1 MVRTNDTLIEA
12 RGVQRSFGKDAILR
26 DVDFSIRA
34 GESVSITGH
43 SGSGKTTLLSIL
55 ALMLKP
61 DAGEVRVAGTE
72 TSGLS
77 DAQRSKMRNVFFGYI
92 FQAAH
97 LVGSLTVLDNVLVP
111 ALIAGRGRERRDY
124 ARSLLASL
132 GLDNRVSHLPHMLS
146 LGQRRRVALA
156 RALVLEPPFI
166 LADEPTNDLDP
177 RRADQIAEF
186 LLGLP
191 KRGHALVLVTHDRT
205 LARAADIQLFLRD
218 GVLKNVEE
226 VHEEALGGMSVLSSS
241 IQEFGRRPERLGNYE
256 QP

>member
-1 MVRTNDTLIEA
+1 MVRANPLLEA
-12 RGVQRSFGKDAILR
+12 RGVRRSFGKDLVLHEASIAIR
-26 DVDFSIRA
+26 T

-55 ALMLKP
+55 ALLLKP
-61 DAGEVRVAGTE
+61 DAGEIWVAGSNTK
-72 TSGLS
+72 TLS
-77 DAQRSKMRNVFFGYI
+77 DTERSHLRNKFFGYI

-97 LVGSLTVLDNVLVP
+97 LVGSLSVLDNVLVP
-111 ALIAGRGRERRDY
+111 ALISGRGRERRDY

-132 GLDNRVSHLPHMLS
+132 GLNNHEGHLPHMLS

-156 RALVLEPPFI
+156 RALVLEPPLI

-191 KRGHALVLVTHDRT
+191 ARGHALVLVTHDRA
-205 LARAADIQLFLRD
+205 LAGAADVRLFLRA
-218 GVLKNVEE
+218 GVLGNSED
-226 VHEEALGGMSVLSSS
+226 AGQAILAQMSSS
-241 IQEFGRRPERLGNYE
+241 ITNHDFDLRSRVGGTNKQ
-256 QP
+256 

>member
-1 MVRTNDTLIEA
+1 MVLASTLLEA
-12 RGVQRSFGKDAILR
+12 RGVQRSFGKDQILR
-26 DVDFSIRA
+26 DVNLAVHA

-61 DAGEVRVAGTE
+61 DVGEVKVAGTA
-72 TSGLS
+72 TANLS
-77 DAQRSKMRNVFFGYI
+77 DGKRSQLRNQFYGYI

-97 LVGSLTVLDNVLVP
+97 LVGSLSVLDNVLVP
-111 ALIAGRGRERRDY
+111 ALIAGRGRERRDF
-124 ARSLLASL
+124 ARSLLSRL
-132 GLDNRVSHLPHMLS
+132 GLANRESHLPHMLS

-177 RRADQIAEF
+177 KRAEQIAEF

-191 KRGHALVLVTHDRT
+191 AQGHALILVTHDRT
-205 LARAADIQLFLRD
+205 LARAASVQLFLRD
-218 GVLKNVEE
+218 G
-226 VHEEALGGMSVLSSS
+226 ALSPTDGLDEDLAVTAESAGLRSDLGQRSRGP
-241 IQEFGRRPERLGNYE
+241 EFYKRS
-256 QP
+256 